1 MICSLCGEC
10 IDPDDDSCYCDK
22 LKKVNQKIGN
32 RDYPYIVN
40 KDNPPTSSNIIHPSY
55 YGWIPK
61 IECMDVVKHFDFILG
76 NVIKYC
82 WRCGLKSS
90 TTKLEDLEKA
100 KYYIEIAIEMEKE
113 KCNSGT

>member
-1 MICSLCGEC
+1 
-10 IDPDDDSCYCDK
+10 
-22 LKKVNQKIGN
+22 
-32 RDYPYIVN
+32 
-40 KDNPPTSSNIIHPSY
+40 
-55 YGWIPK
+55 
-61 IECMDVVKHFDFILG
+61 MDVVKNFDFLLG